1 MRNLK
6 KYLATAL
13 CVALCVTTLAGCGK
27 KKTTE
32 QKVEN
37 IDYQKAVTLTEYKK
51 VTLKKTDIES
61 KLKTQIDQL
70 LDQNKT
76 YEAVKK
82 GTVANGDTV
91 NIFYVGKVDGKA
103 FDGGSL
109 TKDTNP
115 SGYDLTIGSNTFI
128 DGFEKAL
135 IGKKICSTC
144 DIKLTF
150 PEKYS
155 VNSDL
160 AGKPVVFT
168 VTINSKRGKANVPK
182 FDDTFVKNNVSG
194 YNTAKEYQAKL
205 REDVVKDMA
214 WDKVV
219 SDSKISNYP
228 KQLIEDNKTRLET
241 ALNTYLKQQNTTLD
255 DYISAQNMTKD
266 SYESQKEQTA
276 KDAAGEEVVYNA
288 IAEKENLEIT
298 NKEYKSELDKL
309 LTNTGSK
316 NEKELNKTFKSYYG
330 FDAKT
335 IVKKDLLRE
344 KVLSYLVKNVVEQ

>member
-6 KYLATAL
+6 KYFATAL

-135 IGKKICSTC
+135 IGKKIGSTC

-266 SYESQKEQTA
+266 SYESQK
-276 KDAAGEEVVYNA
+276 
-288 IAEKENLEIT
+288 
-298 NKEYKSELDKL
+298 SKL
-309 LTNTGSK
+309 LRMQP
-316 NEKELNKTFKSYYG
+316 
-330 FDAKT
+330 
-335 IVKKDLLRE
+335 VKKLFTMQLLKKRTW
-344 KVLSYLVKNVVEQ
+344 KLRTKSIKASWTSF

>member
-6 KYLATAL
+6 KYFATAL

-37 IDYQKAVTLTEYKK
+37 IDYQKAVTLTGYKK

-135 IGKKICSTC
+135 IGKKIGSTC

-241 ALNTYLKQQNTTLD
+241 ALNTYLKQQN
-255 DYISAQNMTKD
+255 MTKD

>member
-6 KYLATAL
+6 KYFATAL

-135 IGKKICSTC
+135 IGKKIGSTC

-241 ALNTYLKQQNTTLD
+241 ALNTYLKQQNTT
-255 DYISAQNMTKD
+255 KD

>member
-6 KYLATAL
+6 KYFATAL

-37 IDYQKAVTLTEYKK
+37 IDYQKAVTL
-51 VTLKKTDIES
+51 TDIES

-135 IGKKICSTC
+135 IGKKIGSTC

-160 AGKPVVFT
+160 AGKPAVFT

-266 SYESQKEQTA
+266 SYESQK
-276 KDAAGEEVVYNA
+276 VVYNA

>member
-6 KYLATAL
+6 KYFATAL

-135 IGKKICSTC
+135 IGKKIGSTC

-160 AGKPVVFT
+160 AGKPAVFT

-241 ALNTYLKQQNTTLD
+241 ALNTYLKQQNTTLE

-266 SYESQKEQTA
+266 SYESQK
-276 KDAAGEEVVYNA
+276 
-288 IAEKENLEIT
+288 
-298 NKEYKSELDKL
+298 SKL
-309 LTNTGSK
+309 LRMQP
-316 NEKELNKTFKSYYG
+316 
-330 FDAKT
+330 
-335 IVKKDLLRE
+335 VKKLFTMQLLKKRTW
-344 KVLSYLVKNVVEQ
+344 KLRTKSIKASWTSF

>member
-6 KYLATAL
+6 KYFATAL

-135 IGKKICSTC
+135 IGKKIGSTC

-241 ALNTYLKQQNTTLD
+241 ALD

>member
-6 KYLATAL
+6 KYFATAL

-115 SGYDLTIGSNTFI
+115 SGYDLTVGSNTFI

-135 IGKKICSTC
+135 IGKKIGSTC

-150 PEKYS
+150 PEMS
-155 VNSDL
+155 
-160 AGKPVVFT
+160 
-168 VTINSKRGKANVPK
+168 R
-182 FDDTFVKNNVSG
+182 
-194 YNTAKEYQAKL
+194 
-205 REDVVKDMA
+205 
-214 WDKVV
+214 
-219 SDSKISNYP
+219 
-228 KQLIEDNKTRLET
+228 
-241 ALNTYLKQQNTTLD
+241 
-255 DYISAQNMTKD
+255 
-266 SYESQKEQTA
+266 
-276 KDAAGEEVVYNA
+276 
-288 IAEKENLEIT
+288 
-298 NKEYKSELDKL
+298 
-309 LTNTGSK
+309 
-316 NEKELNKTFKSYYG
+316 
-330 FDAKT
+330 
-335 IVKKDLLRE
+335 
-344 KVLSYLVKNVVEQ
+344 

>member
-6 KYLATAL
+6 KYFATAL

-135 IGKKICSTC
+135 IGKKIGSTC

-241 ALNTYLKQQNTTLD
+241 ALNTYLNSR
-255 DYISAQNMTKD
+255 I
-266 SYESQKEQTA
+266 
-276 KDAAGEEVVYNA
+276 
-288 IAEKENLEIT
+288 
-298 NKEYKSELDKL
+298 
-309 LTNTGSK
+309 
-316 NEKELNKTFKSYYG
+316 
-330 FDAKT
+330 
-335 IVKKDLLRE
+335 RH
-344 KVLSYLVKNVVEQ
+344 

>member
-135 IGKKICSTC
+135 IGKKIGSTC

-214 WDKVV
+214 WDKVCLLYT
-219 SDSKISNYP
+219 SPSPRDS
-228 KQLIEDNKTRLET
+228 
-241 ALNTYLKQQNTTLD
+241 
-255 DYISAQNMTKD
+255 
-266 SYESQKEQTA
+266 
-276 KDAAGEEVVYNA
+276 
-288 IAEKENLEIT
+288 
-298 NKEYKSELDKL
+298 
-309 LTNTGSK
+309 
-316 NEKELNKTFKSYYG
+316 
-330 FDAKT
+330 
-335 IVKKDLLRE
+335 
-344 KVLSYLVKNVVEQ
+344 